1 MTASSARRPGA
12 ARAALAAAAFAA
24 GLLGAAAAAQDAPGP
39 PVRLVPARPGAAPAP
54 PAAAAPAP
62 TVTPRAAPPDGPAA
76 ASSPARPGRSIEA
89 VPLGAP
95 DPDSVGTL
103 DTAQGGFGVDMWAE
117 TDRAVVE
124 ALLPALPEASSRAA
138 AAMARRLLLSRAVAP
153 AGARGDGVPAGA
165 RGESLL
171 ALRAE
176 RLIAM
181 ADARGAAALLAAA
194 PRSDDERLSLAE
206 AEALFLA
213 KDENAA
219 CARVRAAPRSF
230 ASPYWQQADAFC
242 LALTGDHA
250 RAALS
255 ASVLRERSRE
265 VPEGFFALIEA
276 LGGDKRV
283 EVGKL
288 EPPRALYGAMLRAAA
303 VKPPR
308 ALAESRSP
316 LLLRA
321 VAESAAADPEQR
333 LEAAERA
340 ARLGILSPEE
350 LVAAYEAVTLDA
362 NEMADPL
369 TAAARKWG
377 PRARALLLRAVSVQ
391 VTPQAKASL
400 LKAALDLA
408 RGRDGRDVLLLG
420 AGVGLRGLRPEQ
432 SVAPVAADAARALML
447 GGRID
452 DALAWVRLARD
463 GARFDRDVAAAWQA
477 LVPLVL
483 IAEPD
488 DDPVGDKATIDRA
501 LALPADADAAAV
513 RRQFLRLA
521 ALDGFERA
529 IGTPRWL
536 ALSRAMRAAP
546 VAALADPALL
556 LALREAAAEG
566 RVGETVLLALVVLG
580 GDGAAAVQPPTLN
593 AVVAALRTA
602 GLEAEAQAIALETM
616 ILAGD

>member
-1 MTASSARRPGA
+1 MIASSARGC
-12 ARAALAAAAFAA
+12 RAALAAAALAA
-24 GLLGAAAAAQDAPGP
+24 GLLGLPAAAQDAPGP
-39 PVRLVPARPGAAPAP
+39 PVRLVPARPGAAP
-54 PAAAAPAP
+54 PAAVPAPAP
-62 TVTPRAAPPDGPAA
+62 TTAPRAAPPDGPAA
-76 ASSPARPGRSIEA
+76 APLPARPGRSIEA

-117 TDRAVVE
+117 SDRAVVE

-138 AAMARRLLLSRAVAP
+138 AAMTRRLLLSRAVAP
-153 AGARGDGVPAGA
+153 AGARGD
-165 RGESLL
+165 SLL

-255 ASVLRERSRE
+255 AGVLRERSRE

-321 VAESAAADPEQR
+321 VAESAAADPDQR

-391 VTPQAKASL
+391 ATPQAKAGL
-400 LKAALDLA
+400 LKAAFDLA

-420 AGVGLRGLRPEQ
+420 AGVGLRGLRPEP
-432 SVAPVAADAARALML
+432 SLAPVAADAARALMY

-463 GARFDRDVAAAWQA
+463 GGRFDRDVAAAWQA

-488 DDPVGDKATIDRA
+488 DDPVGDRATVDRA

-513 RRQFLRLA
+513 RRQAVALA
-521 ALDGFERA
+521 ALEGFERA
-529 IGTPRWL
+529 VGTARWL
-536 ALSRAMRAAP
+536 SLSRAMRAAP
-546 VAALADPALL
+546 PAATADPALL

-566 RVGETVLLALVVLG
+566 KVGETVLLALVALG
-580 GDGAAAVQPPTLN
+580 GDGPAAVHPLTLN

-602 GLEAEAQAIALETM
+602 GLEADAQAIALEAM
-616 ILAGD
+616 IATGS